1 MSAVTFNLP
10 DLGEGLQEAEIVS
23 WHVAE
28 GDHVVADQPL
38 VSVETEKA
46 VVEVPSPRSGR
57 IAKLFGAPGEAV
69 PVGGPLVAF
78 EDGVHEDPGG
88 IVGELKR
95 EGADERGAPAQS
107 RLRLAKSNGRVKA
120 LPAVRALAREL
131 GVDLAAVTPTGHDGE
146 VTKEDVKQAAG
157 GTPSG
162 SGAPAALEWEPLKG
176 VRRAMAER
184 MTRAHEEVPRASVT
198 DEVDVEAWAKGTNV
212 TVRLLQAIAAA
223 CKAEPALN
231 AWYDRKAGGRRLL
244 DSVDIAIA
252 VDTRDGLFVPVIKD
266 VAHRT
271 ADELAE
277 AVDRLKR
284 LAATREIPLDEMRG
298 ASISLSNFGTLG
310 GRFANLVV
318 VPPQVAILGAGAI
331 AQRVVAFEGA
341 PAVRRMLPLS
351 LTFDHRVVTGGEA
364 ARFLAALKA
373 DLARA

>member
-1 MSAVTFNLP
+1 
-10 DLGEGLQEAEIVS
+10 
-23 WHVAE
+23 
-28 GDHVVADQPL
+28 
-38 VSVETEKA
+38 
-46 VVEVPSPRSGR
+46 
-57 IAKLFGAPGEAV
+57 
-69 PVGGPLVAF
+69 
-78 EDGVHEDPGG
+78 
-88 IVGELKR
+88 
-95 EGADERGAPAQS
+95 
-107 RLRLAKSNGRVKA
+107 
-120 LPAVRALAREL
+120 
-131 GVDLAAVTPTGHDGE
+131 
-146 VTKEDVKQAAG
+146 
-157 GTPSG
+157 
-162 SGAPAALEWEPLKG
+162 
-176 VRRAMAER
+176 MAER

-298 ASISLSNFGTLG
+298 ASISLSNFGTLC

-341 PAVRRMLPLS
+341 PA
-351 LTFDHRVVTGGEA
+351 
-364 ARFLAALKA
+364 
-373 DLARA
+373 